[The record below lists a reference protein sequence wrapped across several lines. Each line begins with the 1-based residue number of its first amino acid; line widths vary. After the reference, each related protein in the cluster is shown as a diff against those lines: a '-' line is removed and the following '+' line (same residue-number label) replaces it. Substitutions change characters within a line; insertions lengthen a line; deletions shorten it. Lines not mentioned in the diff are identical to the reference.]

1 MIKCHA
7 LLKINFSHILA
18 QLAYH
23 NNNSNNNIDTTSAV
37 DRNETRYGLGRI
49 IEPQRSRV
57 EKIREF
63 NPRRG
68 DTTAAVPLPKS
79 YPYTIMELQTTR
91 RRPDLNQIKGLILKD
106 FRKPR
111 ARAQLQLGPIN
122 RSIYVSAGRFGFF
135 PSCSHARTLATY
147 PFFHDGCSNSST
159 PPSSK

>member
-1 MIKCHA
+1 MIKRYA

-18 QLAYH
+18 QRGY
-23 NNNSNNNIDTTSAV
+23 NNNIDTTSAV
-37 DRNETRYGLGRI
+37 DRNETCYGLGRI
-49 IEPQRSRV
+49 IEPQRSWV

-106 FRKPR
+106 FRERTGSAP
-111 ARAQLQLGPIN
+111 ARANQPFHLCIGGEIRIFSFSLA
-122 RSIYVSAGRFGFF
+122 RSRRTRFSTMSA
-135 PSCSHARTLATY
+135 A
-147 PFFHDGCSNSST
+147 T
-159 PPSSK
+159 PPRRRHPNKVAERGRL